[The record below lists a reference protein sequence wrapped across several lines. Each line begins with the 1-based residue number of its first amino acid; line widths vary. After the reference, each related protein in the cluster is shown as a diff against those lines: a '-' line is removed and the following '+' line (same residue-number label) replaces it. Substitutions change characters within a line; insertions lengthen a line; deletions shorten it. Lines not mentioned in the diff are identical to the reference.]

1 MLRTAKQYLEQIKD
15 DREVY
20 VGGERVRDVT
30 IHPAFRHA
38 AESVAAMYELSSD
51 PAAADRLTYSDD
63 GDTHNAIF
71 LRPRSAEDLARR
83 RAVHEAWASATYGL
97 YGRSPDHVAGF
108 ITGMACEPGV
118 FDVHDQGF
126 GQHIVDYWKHIR
138 DNDLYVVYAVVP
150 PTGVKTGQAVS
161 ETRAPS
167 PGVPQ
172 PAALR
177 VVDEDDSG
185 VTIEGFKIL
194 ATGAVL
200 ADEVLV
206 GNLHPLAPGEEPYAV
221 TCGVPMA
228 TAGLKIISRKPY
240 ELHAVSRVDDPL
252 ASRFDETDAV
262 LYFDRVKVP
271 WGRVFSYNHIDT
283 APSIFYDTPGH
294 VLGNAQ
300 AHVRLLAKLRLV
312 LGVLRMVADATR
324 ISGVPAVRERIAGLA
339 MRVAM
344 VEALILGQEVKPH
357 VWPSG
362 YVCQD
367 KQAMY
372 ATMSWTCEGYP
383 QWIDDIREL
392 FGSTPFQMP
401 ASASVFSN
409 DYTAELFTKF
419 TQLPLDES
427 IERYKLLKLAWDLIG
442 SEFSNRHLQYEM
454 LYTGPRHLT
463 RGRVARNFRW
473 DIVDEAAQACLQ
485 EISLNAGDNTELSPL
500 LASP

>member
-1 MLRTAKQYLEQIKD
+1 LEQVKD

-20 VGGERVRDVT
+20 VGGERVTDVT
-30 IHPAFRHA
+30 THRAFRNA
-38 AESVAAMYELSSD
+38 AQSVALMYDITSD
-51 PAAADRLTYSDD
+51 PAAADRLTYSED
-63 GDTHNAIF
+63 GDRHNNIF
-71 LRPRSAEDLARR
+71 MRPRSSEDLARR
-83 RAVHEAWASATYGL
+83 RAAHEAWAGATYGL

-108 ITGMACEPGV
+108 ITGMACQPDV

-126 GQHIVDYWKHIR
+126 GKHIVDYWKYIR

-150 PTGVKTGQAVS
+150 PTGVKTGQVVTEA
-161 ETRAPS
+161 RAAA
-167 PGVPQ
+167 PGVVQ

-177 VVDEDDSG
+177 VVAEDDAG

-206 GNLHPLAPGEEPYAV
+206 GNLHPLAPGEEQFAV

-228 TAGLKIISRKPY
+228 APGLKIISRKPY
-240 ELHAVSRVDDPL
+240 AYHALSTLDDPL

-262 LYFDRVKVP
+262 LYFDKVRVP
-271 WGRVFSYNHIDT
+271 WERVFSAHHIDT

-300 AHVRLLAKLRLV
+300 AHVRLLAKLRLL
-312 LGVLRMVADATR
+312 LGVLRKVAEATR
-324 ISGVPAVRERIAGLA
+324 IAEVPAVRERIAGLA
-339 MRVAM
+339 MRVALL
-344 VEALILGQEVKPH
+344 EALILGQEVNPH
-357 VWPSG
+357 VWPAG
-362 YVCQD
+362 YVSQD
-367 KQAMY
+367 TQAMY

-383 QWIDDIREL
+383 QWLDDIREL

-401 ASASVFSN
+401 ASASVFAN
-409 DYTAELFTKF
+409 DYTADLFAQF
-419 TQLPLDES
+419 TQLPTDEG

-442 SEFSNRHLQYEM
+442 SEFANRHLQYEM

-463 RGRVARNFRW
+463 RGRVGRYFRW
-473 DIVDEAAQACLQ
+473 QVVDDVAQDCLDRVPLGADSDVAPSA
-485 EISLNAGDNTELSPL
+485 SLAPN
-500 LASP
+500 